1 LLFDSEF
8 DMTRRVIQTDA
19 APAAIGAYSQAVVSG
34 DTVYVSGQIPLVPET
49 MEIDDGDINAKIRRV
64 FANVQ
69 AVTEAAGA
77 RLDQVIKLNVYL
89 TDLGNFPI
97 VNEVLGE
104 FFDEPYPARAVVG
117 VAALPK
123 GVPVEVDA
131 IVSLAD

>member
-1 LLFDSEF
+1 
-8 DMTRRVIQTDA
+8 
-19 APAAIGAYSQAVVSG
+19 
-34 DTVYVSGQIPLVPET
+34 

-69 AVTEAAGA
+69 AVTEAAGG

-89 TDLGNFPI
+89 TDLSNFPI